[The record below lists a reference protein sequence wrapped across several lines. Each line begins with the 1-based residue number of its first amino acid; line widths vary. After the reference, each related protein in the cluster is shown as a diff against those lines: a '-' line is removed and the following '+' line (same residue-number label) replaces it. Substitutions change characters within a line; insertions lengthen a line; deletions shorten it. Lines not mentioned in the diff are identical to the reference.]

1 MRSFFAASLLLP
13 RKVRDPASVLYA
25 FCRLADDA
33 VDVDARP
40 DALSQLRQRL
50 DRAYRGNP
58 RSAPVDHAFAE
69 VVAHHAIP
77 RRLPEALLEGLEW
90 DMSGRHYDTLA
101 DLQHYA
107 ARVAGSVGA
116 MMAILMDRRQP
127 DVIARAC
134 DLGVAMQLTNI
145 ARDVGEDARNGR
157 LYLPR
162 GLAERKR
169 DRCGRL
175 ARAAGVQRGTGRCR
189 ARLLGAADELY
200 DRAGAGIDQLPA
212 ACRPG
217 IRVAHALYRE
227 IGREV
232 EQRQGELGVSPRRGR
247 QRGEDG
253 LMAGALS
260 SRERSPNSA
269 VAGAGRD
276 PVSRF
281 GGSGPCRAE
290 VPPGFEGQHRL
301 ADRSVRAA
309 RAAPA
314 VAAGRRG
321 LSGGLRLIP
330 AFMEFFIVVAALIGW
345 GVLELVTLRMDRR
358 RREEDERAA
367 SVGAGKDK
375 ASPDQ

>member
-1 MRSFFAASLLLP
+1 MYAPSFESDVRACRALLRGGSRSFFAASLLLP

-162 GLAERKR
+162 DWLSESGIDA
-169 DRCGRL
+169 DAWL
-175 ARAAGVQRGTGRCR
+175 ARPAFSAALGGVVR
-189 ARLLGAADELY
+189 RLLGAADELY

-232 EQRQGELGVSPRRGR
+232 ERQQGDSVARRAVVAKGR
-247 QRGEDG
+247 KMR

-260 SRERSPNSA
+260 SRGRSPNLRLPALDATRYLVSA
-269 VAGAGRD
+269 A
-276 PVSRF
+276 
-281 GGSGPCRAE
+281 
-290 VPPGFEGQHRL
+290 
-301 ADRSVRAA
+301 
-309 RAAPA
+309 AAP
-314 VAAGRRG
+314 VAPRYPQASKGSIVWLIDLFERLERRQQLQPVG
-321 LSGGLRLIP
+321 
-330 AFMEFFIVVAALIGW
+330 
-345 GVLELVTLRMDRR
+345 
-358 RREEDERAA
+358 ED
-367 SVGAGKDK
+367 
-375 ASPDQ
+375 